1 MSDSQVRKGLNG
13 VISDYTS
20 ISKVMP
26 ESNSLTYR
34 GYAVE
39 DLVENCSFEEVI
51 YLLWFG
57 ELPTTEQLRT
67 FNTTGRSYRSLD
79 AGLISLIHS
88 LPNTCHPMDVLRTA
102 VSYMGTF
109 DPDPF
114 TRDADHIR
122 SIDTTCLRSF
132 PWWLPWIS
140 AGEVGK
146 RSSHLTTTKVSL
158 RISYPWCLA
167 MMMVL

>member
-57 ELPTTEQLRT
+57 ELPTT
-67 FNTTGRSYRSLD
+67 
-79 AGLISLIHS
+79 
-88 LPNTCHPMDVLRTA
+88 
-102 VSYMGTF
+102 
-109 DPDPF
+109 
-114 TRDADHIR
+114 
-122 SIDTTCLRSF
+122 
-132 PWWLPWIS
+132 
-140 AGEVGK
+140 
-146 RSSHLTTTKVSL
+146 
-158 RISYPWCLA
+158 
-167 MMMVL
+167 